1 MIPENEEA
9 FLVEYQTDAYGQIST
24 PYEFS
29 CKGVLDRS
37 DVFRSVSGATVL
49 LGKGTFYTSTTLTI
63 LPSMG
68 IKVDN
73 VEYKITRL
81 EKLSVEGEFHHYEVT
96 YG

>member
-9 FLVEYQTDAYGQIST
+9 FLVEYAIDAYGQIT
-24 PYEFS
+24 LPYEFS
-29 CKGVLDRS
+29 CKGVIDRS
-37 DVFRSVSGATVL
+37 DVFRSISGATVL
-49 LGKGTFYTSTTLTI
+49 LGKGTFYTSTSLTL

-73 VEYKITRL
+73 VEYKIARL
-81 EKLSVEGEFHHYEVT
+81 EKLVVEGEFHHYEVT